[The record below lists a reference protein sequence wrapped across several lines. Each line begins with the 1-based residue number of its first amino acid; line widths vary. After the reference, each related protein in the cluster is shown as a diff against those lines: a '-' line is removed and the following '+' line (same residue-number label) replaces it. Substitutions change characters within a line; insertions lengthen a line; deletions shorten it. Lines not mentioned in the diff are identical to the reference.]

1 MTYNLLTVEP
11 LDHPAIARALAHALD
26 VSVQDVDVAGE
37 DFDADL
43 RNWEAPVLCDVRSLE
58 GDLALALD
66 IYVQPSI
73 QPQPS
78 EDGLAAAF
86 ARTAPATVLFS
97 VDEPRP
103 SAYQLAA
110 QDGPLTRA
118 RLLDPEDAA
127 DGEDEGYTIDAV
139 EAPVAQLPHVPVT
152 RLPEVVWDAQAA
164 APSPLKDKLRKNL
177 READPVAYETA
188 GTPLWL
194 AHTSLAAWEK
204 LVETVRDDWKPAG
217 WYPADLYRTRLEA
230 RDTLA
235 AALPQLPSVVQLLIA
250 SVLEPLDK
258 HFTAMTVPDDGSL
271 LAYLEQAGGKV
282 PAAPPRW
289 WWQRRPAA
297 LPW

>member
-11 LDHPAIARALAHALD
+11 LAYPAIVRALAHALD
-26 VSVQDVDVAGE
+26 VPVQDVDVAGE

-66 IYVQPSI
+66 VYVQPSVQS
-73 QPQPS
+73 QPP
-78 EDGLAAAF
+78 EDRLAAAF

-97 VDEPRP
+97 ADEPRP
-103 SAYQLAA
+103 SAYRLAA
-110 QDGPLTRA
+110 QDGTLTRA
-118 RLLDPEDAA
+118 RLLDPDDADA
-127 DGEDEGYTIDAV
+127 EDEGYTIDAI
-139 EAPVAQLPHVPVT
+139 ETPVAQLPHVPVT

-164 APSPLKDKLRKNL
+164 APSPLTDKLRKDL
-177 READPVAYETA
+177 KAADPVAYETA

-204 LVETVRDDWKPAG
+204 LVDTMRDDWKPSG

-230 RDTLA
+230 RDTLDA
-235 AALPQLPSVVQLLIA
+235 TLPQLPSAVQLLITT
-250 SVLEPLDK
+250 VLEPLDQ

-271 LAYLEQAGGKV
+271 LTYLEQAGGKG

-289 WWQRRPAA
+289 WWQRRPGA